1 MNKNKLSLI
10 SIIKGGI
17 GNQLFQIAFGLR
29 LSRKHNLGITF
40 DVGSYTS
47 YTYKHVSI
55 LERIFNELPIFSQ
68 SLIET
73 SSIRVFNEEVMDQFK
88 HWIEGNQI
96 DFGAETTHI
105 LLNGYWQDNS
115 LIEDKDARFIRDR
128 LIASLTPSQ
137 KKLAHEISSTKNS
150 TSVHFRRHDY
160 KHHGIVNEN
169 YYLQTINW
177 LKNIKG
183 PLEIMV
189 FSDEPN
195 YVAYLLQN
203 IGIDATLINSGD
215 DVADLALMMH
225 CENHI
230 IANSS
235 YSWWGAKLSKQSTV
249 IAPLDWSFMGPVSK
263 SLCPESWIR
272 VPNVLERA
280 ITNIPD
286 LQNTLDNELRR
297 SREHTLIIE

>member
-1 MNKNKLSLI
+1 MNKKLSLI
-10 SIIKGGI
+10 SNLKGGI

-29 LSRKHNLGITF
+29 LSRRQNLNIEF
-40 DVGSYTS
+40 DIGSYSSDTF
-47 YTYKHVSI
+47 KRVSI
-55 LERIFNELPIFSQ
+55 LERIFNELPIFNQ

-73 SSIRVFNEEVMDQFK
+73 SSIRVIDEEALDQFK

-96 DFGAETTHI
+96 DFEAGITHI
-105 LLNGYWQDNS
+105 LLNGYWQDSNF
-115 LIEDKDARFIRDR
+115 IEDKDTGFIRDH
-128 LIASLTPSQ
+128 LIAYLTPSQ
-137 KKLAHEISSTKNS
+137 KQLAYELSSTKNS
-150 TSVHFRRHDY
+150 TSIHFRRHDY

-177 LKNIKG
+177 LKKIKG
-183 PLEIMV
+183 PLEIIV

-195 YVAYLLQN
+195 YVAYLMQN
-203 IGIDATLINSGD
+203 IGINATYINSGD
-215 DVADLALMMH
+215 DLNDLALMMH

-263 SLCPESWIR
+263 SLCPENWIK
-272 VPNVLERA
+272 VPNVLERT
-280 ITNIPD
+280 ILNIPD
-286 LQNTLDNELRR
+286 LQNTLDDELRR
-297 SREHTLIIE
+297 SREHALIIK